1 MIRIIALLLVSVLS
15 VSAFDLFGW
24 FAGDEP
30 KKTVSLVLGSG
41 GARGYAHIGVIEELE
56 KEGYKIKS
64 IAGSSMGALVGGL
77 YAAGKLEEYKAWV
90 LTLSISDMMS
100 MVSLASESGGVI
112 NIDRVFEKIHSL
124 IGDIR
129 IEELPIKF
137 TAVATDITNQREIW
151 FTTGRLIDAIRA
163 SAAIP
168 MVFLPV
174 RDGKNLLVDGG
185 VLNPLP
191 LSVVA
196 GDGNDYTIAVDVGA
210 GIPNP
215 YRVSVPPSMQKQQK
229 GIYDALFSFFG
240 RDKNETL
247 PEPEDT
253 GVMTI
258 VRKTL
263 DTAQYHL
270 VRRLLKEQHYDLLV
284 EISNKVCDF
293 YEFQRAY
300 EIIEIGRLST
310 RDALKT
316 FPSSQKKPSE
326 QSRLEPSGRDRN
338 SGG

>member
-1 MIRIIALLLVSVLS
+1 MMRIIILLLVSFLS
-15 VSAFDLFGW
+15 LNAFDFFGW
-24 FAGDEP
+24 FAKKEP
-30 KKTVSLVLGSG
+30 KETVSLVLGSG

-56 KEGYKIKS
+56 VQGYKIKS

-90 LTLSISDMMS
+90 LTLSISDMMG
-100 MVSLASESGGVI
+100 MVSLAPQAGGVI
-112 NIDRVFEKIHSL
+112 NIDRVFEKIRAL

-137 TAVATDITNQREIW
+137 TAVATDITNQREVY
-151 FTTGRLIDAIRA
+151 FTTGPLIDAIRA

-174 RDGKNLLVDGG
+174 RQGENLLVDGG

-191 LSVVA
+191 LGVVS
-196 GDGNDYTIAVDVGA
+196 GDGNDYIMAVDVGA
-210 GIPNP
+210 DVPNP
-215 YRVSVPPSMQKQQK
+215 YRITVPPSMQQKQR
-229 GIYDALFSFFG
+229 GIYDALFSLFKS
-240 RDKNETL
+240 DKKEKK
-247 PEPEDT
+247 EEET

-270 VRRLLKEQHYDLLV
+270 VRRLLKEHRYDLLMEV
-284 EISNKVCDF
+284 SKSAGDF

-300 EIIEIGRLST
+300 EIIEIGRLT
-310 RDALKT
+310 ARDALKSLT
-316 FPSSQKKPSE
+316 PPA
-326 QSRLEPSGRDRN
+326 R
-338 SGG
+338 